1 MIFRRVL
8 PLIVLASLGP
18 ATFGCAET
26 EPYVYTKLE
35 FDRDAPEFGKE
46 PANIGKVEICYSKLS
61 TTAQAL
67 RELANA
73 RCGEFGK
80 VARYQSQVYRECPLF
95 TPVRAVFACVK
106 E

>member
-1 MIFRRVL
+1 MVFRRVL

-18 ATFGCAET
+18 VVFGCAEI
-26 EPYVYTKLE
+26 EPYVFTEQE
-35 FDRDAPEFGKE
+35 FDRDAAEFGKQPE
-46 PANIGKVEICYSKLS
+46 NIGGVEICYSKHS

-67 RELANA
+67 RELASA

-80 VARYQSQVYRECPLF
+80 VARYQTQVDWKCPLF